1 MKSLWSMKLLL
12 PITLIL
18 PSSGLLLD
26 VRWFWS
32 WRFEIIYRSHL
43 QGWKVYRP
51 LEMGP
56 IISPETSVSNHLVP
70 QNNPE
75 AWRIQLNSG
84 GVLRRLRTFFAK
96 FPTRQYLMSCNPA
109 SIHAY
114 FIRFVLLLSSL
125 HDLTF
130 IKVEL
135 YLHFHTSSVC
145 SVVSLPTKDVLSH
158 FDTLLFTLP
167 ATLVSAKWALA
178 FRFPDWYLYAS
189 LIPVRTTFLANLI
202 LFNSMNIGVT
212 LWEQSWKS

>member
-1 MKSLWSMKLLL
+1 MKFLL

-18 PSSGLLLD
+18 PSSGLLRD

-32 WRFEIIYRSHL
+32 RRFEIIYRSHL
-43 QGWKVYRP
+43 QEWKVYRP

-75 AWRIQLNSG
+75 ARRIHLTAAESYDDSLPSLQE
-84 GVLRRLRTFFAK
+84 
-96 FPTRQYLMSCNPA
+96 FPTGQRLMSCNPA

-114 FIRFVLLLSSL
+114 FIRFVLLLSL

-145 SVVSLPTKDVLSH
+145 IAVSLPTKDVFSH
-158 FDTLLFTLP
+158 FDTSLFTLP

-189 LIPVRTTFLANLI
+189 LIPVHATFLANLI
-202 LFNSMNIGVT
+202 LFNSVNIGVT